1 MIYLLQNFDVIDAIF
16 NMDWLVLS
24 TESRKMFFFVMLSAS
39 NEVNLFNNAIVSLT
53 PQMFL
58 KVKQILRTHETNK
71 IIIYLICRF

>member
-24 TESRKMFFFVMLSAS
+24 AESRKMFFFVMLSAS

-71 IIIYLICRF
+71 IIIFFNL